1 MDIVIV
7 LDFGGQYTHLITRRV
22 RDLGV
27 YSEIL
32 PYDVDLEKLKKT
44 NPKAI
49 ILSGG
54 PGSVYEPDDPKLKIE
69 FYQFTQNNEQ
79 IYL

>member
-1 MDIVIV
+1 MDIIII
-7 LDFGGQYTHLITRRV
+7 LDFGGQYTHLITRRI

-27 YSEIL
+27 YAEIR
-32 PYDVDLEKLKKT
+32 PFNVDLEQLKDI

-54 PGSVYEPDDPKLKIE
+54 PGSVYEQEDPKLKNE
-69 FYQFTQNNEQ
+69 F
-79 IYL
+79 